1 MKNILFLALSIL
13 GCQYAIWAQHTVSGT
28 ISEESGEPVMG
39 AEIYIEQLH
48 IGTVSDE
55 NGLYT
60 LQNVPKGTHKLTISF
75 ISFTTENTDI
85 TIIDSDLD
93 FDLKLKP
100 SVFHMDEIIVSAP
113 FHKLQSEN
121 VMKIESKTIESLKKS
136 GAPTLMQSISAIPG
150 VSEFST
156 GTGIGKP
163 VIRGLSGNRVLVYTQ
178 GVRLENQQFGGE
190 HGLGLNDSGI
200 ESVEV
205 IKGPASLLY
214 GSDALGGV
222 LYLNPERFA
231 FQNETKINVSQNFF
245 SNTLGSNTSIGI
257 KTSQKKLKFIARG
270 GYNTHSD
277 YQIPDG
283 DRVTNTRFNEMD
295 FKGGLGLNL
304 DQFVTEFR
312 YNYNNSKIGIT
323 EGIGDQSTSK
333 SVNLPYQDLSTH
345 ILSLH
350 NHFFLNKSKI
360 DFDLGYIINNRKE
373 FEDHHDHDD
382 HEDEDED
389 HDEEDDHDEDED
401 HEEDGDHEDHEE
413 NEPALEMKLSTF
425 SYNLKYNFPKMKK
438 FETIVGLQGM
448 YQTNENFGEE
458 ILIPDATTNDVGLLI
473 TSTFTAND
481 NNVFQ
486 GGIRYDHRQ
495 LSTESYEIEELHGN
509 NQIELVDG
517 IDRNYSN
524 FTFSLGYKTML
535 FKNITTRINLASG
548 FRAPNLAELTSYG
561 VHHGTNRFEIGN
573 PDLESEQNFQTDVSL
588 EYSNQHIEVFAN
600 GFYNHLNHYIYAN
613 PTGNEI
619 DGYPVYQYVQND
631 ARLYGGEFGIHFHP
645 HPWDWLHLESSFETV
660 TGQQSN
666 DDYLPLIPANKWSN
680 VIRVEFK
687 GTKRFNELYTSL
699 GLDSFFE
706 QNKVSEFETETPGY
720 NLLNLRFGGNLSFKN
735 ADIGINLSMN
745 NLLDETYTSHLSAL
759 KVEGIPNPGRNIVL
773 GLNFGFL

>member
-1 MKNILFLALSIL
+1 MKNILFLALFLL
-13 GCQYAIWAQHTVSGT
+13 GCLSPIWGQFSISGTVS
-28 ISEESGEPVMG
+28 EENGETVMG

-55 NGLYT
+55 NGFYT
-60 LQNVPKGTHKLTISF
+60 LRNVPKGTHKLTISF

-85 TIIDSDLD
+85 TLIDSDLE
-93 FDLKLKP
+93 FNMKLKP
-100 SVFHMDEIIVSAP
+100 SIFHMDEIIVSAP

-121 VMKIESKTIESLKKS
+121 VMKIESKTIESLRKS
-136 GAPTLMQSISAIPG
+136 GAPTLIQSISSIPG

-190 HGLGLNDSGI
+190 HGLGLNESGI

-222 LYLNPERFA
+222 LYMNPERFA

-245 SNTLGSNTSIGI
+245 SNTLGSNTSVGI
-257 KTSQKKLKFIARG
+257 KTSQNKFKFIARG

-277 YQIPDG
+277 YEIPNG

-295 FKGGLGLNL
+295 FKGGIGLNL

-312 YNYNNSKIGIT
+312 YNYNQSEIGIT
-323 EGIGDQSTSK
+323 EGIEDQSTSK
-333 SVNLPYQDLSTH
+333 SVILPYQDLNTH

-373 FEDHHDHDD
+373 FEDEHDHEDSTDEQLVNGALLEDD
-382 HEDEDED
+382 HE
-389 HDEEDDHDEDED
+389 EE
-401 HEEDGDHEDHEE
+401 
-413 NEPALEMKLSTF
+413 EPALDMKLKTF
-425 SYNLKYNFPKMKK
+425 SYNLKYNFPEMKK
-438 FETIVGLQGM
+438 FETIIGLQGM

-458 ILIPDATTNDVGLLI
+458 ILIPDATTNDIGILL

-481 NNVFQ
+481 LHALQ

-495 LSTESYEIEELHGN
+495 LTTDSYEIEELSSA
-509 NQIELVDG
+509 NQLETIEG
-517 IDRNYSN
+517 INRNYSN

-548 FRAPNLAELTSYG
+548 FRAPNLAELTSFG

-573 PDLESEQNFQTDVSL
+573 PDLESEQNFQTDISL
-588 EYSNQHIEVFAN
+588 EYSNEHVELFAN
-600 GFYNHLNHYIYAN
+600 GFYNHLNHYIYAS

-619 DGYPVYQYVQND
+619 DNYPVYEYVQND
-631 ARLYGGEFGIHFHP
+631 ARLYGGEFGFHIHP

-660 TGQQSN
+660 TGKQSN
-666 DDYLPLIPANKWSN
+666 GDYLPLIPANMWSN

-687 GTKRFNELYTSL
+687 GSERFNELYASL
-699 GLDSFFE
+699 GLDSFFA
-706 QNKVSEFETETPGY
+706 QNNVSNFESPTPGY

-745 NLLDETYTSHLSAL
+745 NLLNETYISHLSAL
-759 KVEGIPNPGRNIVL
+759 KIDDIPNPGRNIVL
-773 GLNFGFL
+773 GLNFNFL